1 MSKVFRITEGLEN
14 MGALK
19 TGGQGSVYKARRTGE
34 IVTAV
39 KLLPTPVS
47 SESSSDKNY
56 IDFKNEVDK
65 LKKVNEDPN
74 PNVVTI
80 LSSGIT
86 ESGCFPFIEMQFIE
100 GPDLEELLKPPYDPV
115 FTVKEAIKLAE
126 HLSNALAHCHNL
138 DVKHGDIKSNNVKL
152 NIHTGNYVLLDFG
165 LSLMSDE
172 ERRTSLR
179 HAGAIEFMA
188 PEQNE
193 GQMLFETDVYSF
205 GVVLFEALAGI
216 VPFPLKDKG
225 QTARNTIMMAHLET
239 PPPELI
245 PLRQLHMPAGWSQEM
260 KLREM
265 NIPEWLVSLI
275 YKCLEKK
282 PENRFANGMELYEFI
297 LVNSALPVSGNDDN
311 LEAIVRLQQE
321 NEQLAKENEELRRL
335 LVTNGEG
342 AVPVAPGSNYT
353 SAATKYETLPHTS
366 LDVSDSALTSYS
378 RTGQS
383 KKTTD
388 RKKIFASIIA
398 GLLVLILVYAL
409 VTKKTARSSDR
420 SNATTT
426 QPGKVQN
433 VIGHYKVVSSRA
445 YLYGSPDEDSK
456 KSDYIIPSN
465 DVITAYEDKNGFIY
479 TEFTNYKG
487 ESLKGWLNKK
497 NLTTLEDWSQRS
509 KREKAEVQLTAED
522 IAMQLRDARKFLEK
536 GQTKAALYIY
546 SYLAGQSVPEAM
558 YYYGNL
564 ALQNKNED
572 IDCGRGLEFV
582 KDASDKGYTSA
593 KRTLGFLYLFADNPG
608 MLSANG
614 YGQCEFNKN
623 TRRGRDLLDEAIKE
637 GDTTASHLL
646 EQYQAGNPEQSSD
659 H

>member
-1 MSKVFRITEGLEN
+1 

-19 TGGQGSVYKARRTGE
+19 TGGQGSVYKARRIGE

-39 KLLPTPVS
+39 KLLPTPVH
-47 SESSSDKNY
+47 SESASDKNY

-152 NIHTGNYVLLDFG
+152 NVHTGNYVLLDFG

-188 PEQNE
+188 PEQND
-193 GQMLFETDVYSF
+193 GLMLFETDVYSF

-225 QTARNTIMMAHLET
+225 QTARNAIMVAHVET
-239 PPPELI
+239 PPPDML

-260 KLREM
+260 KMREM
-265 NIPEWLVSLI
+265 NVPDWLVSMI
-275 YKCLEKK
+275 CKCLEKN
-282 PENRFANGMELYEFI
+282 PENRFSNGMELYEHI
-297 LVNSALPVSGNDDN
+297 LVNSTLPVSGNDDN

-321 NEQLAKENEELRRL
+321 NEQLARENEELRSM
-335 LVTNGEG
+335 LVTGQGTAYTPAGSGTSAE
-342 AVPVAPGSNYT
+342 PAPYT
-353 SAATKYETLPHTS
+353 SIPHTS
-366 LDVSDSALTSYS
+366 LDPAAGRNLPGRYAAGSASAKRL
-378 RTGQS
+378 
-383 KKTTD
+383 D
-388 RKKIFASIIA
+388 RKKIFAGIISC
-398 GLLVLILVYAL
+398 LLIFVLIYSLAGKKSVKSAG
-409 VTKKTARSSDR
+409 KTAVV
-420 SNATTT
+420 AT
-426 QPGKVQN
+426 QPGNVQN

-445 YLYGSPDEDSK
+445 YFYSSPDSGARKDQ
-456 KSDYIIPSN
+456 YVIPSN
-465 DVITAYEDKNGFIY
+465 DVITAYEDRNDFVY

-487 ESLKGWLNKK
+487 ENLKGWLNK
-497 NLTTLEDWSQRS
+497 NDITTLEDWSQRS
-509 KREKAEVQLTAED
+509 KREKATVQLTAED
-522 IAMQLRDARKFLEK
+522 IALQLQDARKFLSK
-536 GQTKAALYIY
+536 GQTRGALYIY
-546 SYLAGQSVPEAM
+546 SYLAGQGVPEAM
-558 YYYGNL
+558 YYYGDL
-564 ALQNKNED
+564 ALQNRNED
-572 IDCGRGLEFV
+572 IDCRRGLEYL
-582 KDASDKGYTSA
+582 KTASEKGYTAA
-593 KRTLGFLYLFADNPG
+593 KRTLGFLYLYAGDASV
-608 MLSANG
+608 LSASG
-614 YGQCEFNKN
+614 YGSCNVSRN
-623 TRRGRDLLDEAIKE
+623 TRKGRNLLEEAIKE
-637 GDTTASHLL
+637 GDTSASRLL
-646 EQYQAGNPEQSSD
+646 EQYQGSNPPSRNGR
-659 H
+659 